1 MVMVSLVL
9 HLCVAGTVALSYFH
23 FASVP
28 PKRHETPSPIAMVL
42 RKVVTPQVPEKV
54 KVLPVVANAAAP
66 IPSPAQPKIAKVSA
80 GMNAAATKPAPVREV
95 NPNAHVAALPPD
107 SILSPTPPP
116 ALNGAT
122 GVVFVLDIS
131 GSMYEPY
138 NGATRLG
145 FAREAV
151 AQRIRALKDGTPFAI
166 ALYAQSA
173 YTSGP
178 LVAASDATRSAALR
192 FIMREVDC
200 GGGTN
205 LPAGLTAAAQLRTGN
220 IVVFSDGDLNMS
232 AFNLLPR
239 VRDILGLKGH
249 CAALTVVG
257 IAPRAN
263 VGDDRL
269 LQRLADQQGGAYLE
283 PTLEA
288 GTPSITAVAEAAK
301 TAAMA
306 Q

>member
-1 MVMVSLVL
+1 MVL
-9 HLCVAGTVALSYFH
+9 H
-23 FASVP
+23 
-28 PKRHETPSPIAMVL
+28 
-42 RKVVTPQVPEKV
+42 KVVTPLVPEKV
-54 KVLPVVANAAAP
+54 KVVASVAAP
-66 IPSPAQPKIAKVSA
+66 IPAPAQPKIAKASA
-80 GMNAAATKPAPVREV
+80 GMKSAATKPAPAREV
-95 NPNAHVAALPPD
+95 NPNAHIAALPPD

-116 ALNGAT
+116 ALNGAS

-173 YTSGP
+173 YISGP
-178 LVAASDATRSAALR
+178 LVAASDATRAAALR
-192 FIMREVDC
+192 FIMRDVDC

-232 AFNLLPR
+232 AFNLLPQ
-239 VRDILGLKGH
+239 VRDILGPKGH

-269 LQRLADQQGGAYLE
+269 LQRLADQEGGTFMAPSLDD
-283 PTLEA
+283 
-288 GTPSITAVAEAAK
+288 GTPSVTAVAEAAK
-301 TAAMA
+301 TGAVA